1 MLQHSLHELEPRP
14 ANSAPTQPKYRGCGC
29 HVQEWCG
36 RRELWRPD
44 VDDKRNDCATVLGA
58 LVICHRRFLADDTWD
73 KSRENVKKYFLEQG
87 CQSSQ
92 PYHRSIQSLSHLI
105 VGHMAT
111 TCCASLTQRQ
121 AFTSHGSETNV
132 LRRRVG
138 QHIGHGPLVT
148 VNGRSTRSSRIALL
162 GTFSMSIRRATAR

>member
-1 MLQHSLHELEPRP
+1 MSWSRDLPTLRRP
-14 ANSAPTQPKYRGCGC
+14 SRSTRIASDRGVRGCGC

-73 KSRENVKKYFLEQG
+73 KSRENVHG
-87 CQSSQ
+87 
-92 PYHRSIQSLSHLI
+92 SIQSLSHLI
-105 VGHMAT
+105 VGHLAT
-111 TCCASLTQRQ
+111 TCCASLTHRQ
-121 AFTSHGSETNV
+121 AFTSHASETNV

-148 VNGRSTRSSRIALL
+148 VNGRSTRSSRIAPL
-162 GTFSMSIRRATAR
+162 GTFSLSIRRATAR